1 MKVWSS
7 SNHTSQSAKKA
18 PRTATTPTR
27 APDEPRD
34 LAPLDFTAPA
44 GLAVPDPD
52 GALVEL
58 VAVED
63 ALDDALAALFPDW
76 VMSIGIM

>member
-1 MKVWSS
+1 MKVCSPLS
-7 SNHTSQSAKKA
+7 HSTQSAKKA

-34 LAPLDFTAPA
+34 LAPLDLTAPA

-76 VMSIGIM
+76 VTSIGII